1 LENKKKDLESELEL
15 IRKQEERI
23 KERIYEDLDF
33 EKENIIQNYKKRQR
47 DFESTQRV
55 HQEEVLRDY
64 SEKELQ
70 SKLKEEIKVILNELK
85 SFTISIDT

>member
-1 LENKKKDLESELEL
+1 MENKKKDLESELEL